1 MMNLWDLSKFDFERK
16 DVVERPSIDP
26 VRVMVEMARVS
37 QREPD
42 PIGRA
47 IRSVEPAAC
56 VIYGQQVGPEG
67 SRTWTGSGFLV
78 DGGYVVTAS
87 HVLPEE
93 GGGDAQVYISFDGEH
108 SIPVDVVRGDADVD
122 VGILRSKVTL
132 PIPPVPIS
140 PTPARPGDIIAI
152 IGAPEGWPNVVTVGR
167 VSAIDMSPVNPPDPS
182 WTEMMFVDA
191 RILEGSSGSMVIDVT
206 GSVVGMVM
214 GVIGRNVEQAGV
226 GQNAVV
232 PADRVIRALQNASS
246 AVGE

>member
-1 MMNLWDLSKFDFERK
+1 MRLWDLSEFDFERR

-26 VRVMVEMARVS
+26 AHVMVEMARVS

-67 SRTWTGSGFLV
+67 PRTWTGSGFLV

-87 HVLPEE
+87 HVLPGA
-93 GGGDAQVYISFDGEH
+93 GGGEAQVYISFDGEN
-108 SIPVDVVRGDADVD
+108 SVPVDVVRGDADVD

-140 PTPARPGDIIAI
+140 PTPTRPGDIIAV

-167 VSAIDMSPVNPPDPS
+167 VSATDMTPANPPDPS

-191 RILEGSSGSMVIDVT
+191 SILEGSSGSMVIDVT

-214 GVIGRNVEQAGV
+214 GVIGKSVQQAGA

-232 PADRVIRALQNASS
+232 PAARIVRALENA
-246 AVGE
+246 AANRAE